1 MSAVLK
7 PAPPLERQKYL
18 GSGDAAGILGLSPWR
33 TPLDVYLDKIE
44 PRVEQLTP
52 ERARVLRRGQRMEPY
67 VVDLLSEETGLEI
80 VARGNRYLDAEHPF
94 IASEIDAEARAI
106 GSTEIVNVEIK
117 TVSPF
122 KAREWG
128 EEQTDEVP
136 LHYTAQVMH
145 ALMVTGRDLCVMG
158 VLIGGDDFRVYRIQ
172 RDDEAIALIRERE
185 LDFWQRVQRR
195 QAPEPTTVSD
205 ITRLYGKSLGVV
217 READDAVAA
226 AFERLVAVRGQ
237 LKPLEAERD
246 ELESRIKVFLAE
258 ADTLAI
264 KGRPVLTWKSQ
275 DARRFDQSAFK
286 AAHPEL
292 AEQFTKVQSSRVLRI
307 K

>member
-1 MSAVLK
+1 MSAMLK

-18 GSGDAAGILGLSPWR
+18 GSGDAAAILGISPWR
-33 TPLDVYLDKIE
+33 TPLDVYLDKVE

-67 VVDLLSEETGLEI
+67 VIDVLSEETGLEI
-80 VARGNRYLDAEHPF
+80 VARGNRYLDPEHPF
-94 IASEIDAEARAI
+94 IASEIDAEACAR
-106 GSTEIVNVEIK
+106 GSSEIVNVEIK

-128 EEQTDEVP
+128 EEQTDEIP

-145 ALMVTGRDLCVMG
+145 ALMVTGRERCVMG
-158 VLIGGDDFRVYRIQ
+158 VLIGGDDFRLYHVQ
-172 RDDEAIALIRERE
+172 RDDEAIMMIRERE
-185 LDFWQRVQRR
+185 VSFWQQVQRR
-195 QAPEPTTVSD
+195 EAPPPTTVAD
-205 ITRLYGKSLGVV
+205 IARLYGKSIGLA
-217 READDAVAA
+217 READDATAE
-226 AFERLVAVRGQ
+226 AFERLVEVRKA
-237 LKPLEAERD
+237 LKPLEAEKD
-246 ELESRIKVFLAE
+246 ELESRIKLFLAE
-258 ADTLAI
+258 ADALAI

-292 AEQFTKVQSSRVLRI
+292 FEQFVKVQSSRVLRI